1 MITHEEKKKF
11 KSIVYSNI
19 ILSFLMLIIGL
30 IFLIFPSF
38 ILKILPY
45 ALITGLV
52 FKIIIQI
59 LCLYKSTDKIIKITF
74 FSEIIL
80 TLSIIVLL
88 FVFNNKQMD
97 IIALLMGIYSLIE
110 TGEIIIEVFR
120 KKTNI
125 ITYIINICLIVIHI
139 IFAVS
144 LFINLE
150 NSIKIHL
157 TIYGLLFLVKGI
169 FFVIKNI
176 IKHDDFDNKL

>member
-19 ILSFLMLIIGL
+19 IFSFLMLIIGL

-45 ALITGLV
+45 ALIAGLV

-59 LCLYKSTDKIIKITF
+59 LCLHKSTDKIIKITF

-97 IIALLMGIYSLIE
+97 IIAL
-110 TGEIIIEVFR
+110 
-120 KKTNI
+120 
-125 ITYIINICLIVIHI
+125 
-139 IFAVS
+139 
-144 LFINLE
+144 FIKQRQE
-150 NSIKIHL
+150 PCQ
-157 TIYGLLFLVKGI
+157 Y
-169 FFVIKNI
+169 
-176 IKHDDFDNKL
+176 

>member
-19 ILSFLMLIIGL
+19 IFSFLMLIIGL

-45 ALITGLV
+45 ALIAGLV

-97 IIALLMGIYSLIE
+97 IIAL
-110 TGEIIIEVFR
+110 
-120 KKTNI
+120 
-125 ITYIINICLIVIHI
+125 
-139 IFAVS
+139 
-144 LFINLE
+144 
-150 NSIKIHL
+150 
-157 TIYGLLFLVKGI
+157 
-169 FFVIKNI
+169 
-176 IKHDDFDNKL
+176 

>member
-1 MITHEEKKKF
+1 
-11 KSIVYSNI
+11 
-19 ILSFLMLIIGL
+19 
-30 IFLIFPSF
+30 
-38 ILKILPY
+38 
-45 ALITGLV
+45 
-52 FKIIIQI
+52 
-59 LCLYKSTDKIIKITF
+59 
-74 FSEIIL
+74 
-80 TLSIIVLL
+80 
-88 FVFNNKQMD
+88 MD

-125 ITYIINICLIVIHI
+125 IINICLIVIHI